1 MHQKHPPP
9 KVAVFTEVEGVGDGV
24 ALAFMRGEN
33 TLEAI
38 RESRI
43 AGRKGLIEIISTL
56 NRELP
61 VQLQIC
67 LEHNPSEFLEPLAK
81 HHSFLV

>member
-9 KVAVFTEVEGVGDGV
+9 NVAVFAEEEVVGDGV
-24 ALAFMRGEN
+24 ALVFMRGEN
-33 TLEAI
+33 MLEAI

-67 LEHNPSEFLEPLAK
+67 LAHKP
-81 HHSFLV
+81 